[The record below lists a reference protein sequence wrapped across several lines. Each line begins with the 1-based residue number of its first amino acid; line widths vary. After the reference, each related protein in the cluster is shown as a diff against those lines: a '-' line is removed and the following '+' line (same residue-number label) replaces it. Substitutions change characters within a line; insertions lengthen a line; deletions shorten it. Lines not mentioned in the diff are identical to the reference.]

1 MNIACSI
8 YNEKELNN
16 NLDYIDSAILMN
28 TESLI
33 ESNNDLDKLIN
44 ICKDN
49 NIEPIIALDRIY
61 KEKELSSA
69 LSIIDRY
76 KLDTKVL
83 FYITDFG
90 ILNYI
95 IKNNLNERTIFNPMT
110 MITNYLDLDF
120 YKNLNLKSISMS
132 NEITLEDLILSYN
145 ETKSDLFYL
154 VFGYKL
160 MFYSNR
166 SLISL
171 YKEKSNI
178 KVDSNK
184 LYLKEETRDDYY
196 PIIENNHG
204 TMIYRSYLISLLSDL
219 DKLSFLKYIYFDSL
233 YLDDKLFKNVLKL
246 VKDYLNKNITLSKL
260 NDEINNMNLNIQ
272 DGFKYKDSVYQKEE
286 LKNV

>member
-76 KLDTKVL
+76 KLDNQVL

-120 YKNLNLKSISMS
+120 YKNLNLKAISMS
-132 NEITLEDLILSYN
+132 NEITLEDLILSYDK
-145 ETKSDLFYL
+145 TKSNLFYL

-178 KVDSNK
+178 EINSNK
-184 LYLKEETRDDYY
+184 LYLKEETRNDYY

-204 TMIYRSYLISLLSDL
+204 TMIFRSYLISLLSDL
-219 DKLSFLKYIYFDSL
+219 DKINFLKYIYLDSL
-233 YLDDKLFKNVLKL
+233 YLDANLFSDVLKSTRL
-246 VKDYLNKNITLSKL
+246 YIDNKISFEELNKKINDL
-260 NDEINNMNLNIQ
+260 NLHIE
-272 DGFKYKDSVYQKEE
+272 DGFKYVDSVYQKEE